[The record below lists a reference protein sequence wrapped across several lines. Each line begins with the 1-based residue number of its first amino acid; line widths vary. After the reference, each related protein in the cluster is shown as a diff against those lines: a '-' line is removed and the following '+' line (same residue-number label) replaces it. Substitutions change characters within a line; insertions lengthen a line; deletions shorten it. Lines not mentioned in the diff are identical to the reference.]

1 MGNAS
6 KTAALLAALSALL
19 LFIGQLLGGQTGMTV
34 ALVTAIAMNF
44 GSYWF
49 TDKIVLRMYI
59 AREVGPEPPS
69 PDAPMAW
76 PARRGRSRPRHGRL
90 PFRRER

>member
-1 MGNAS
+1 MRNAF

-34 ALVTAIAMNF
+34 ALVAAIAMNF

-49 TDKIVLRMYI
+49 ADKIVLRMYN
-59 AREVGPEPPS
+59 AREVGRS
-69 PDAPMAW
+69 TNFTAS
-76 PARRGRSRPRHGRL
+76 RRNL
-90 PFRRER
+90 RRAQQCRCRECT